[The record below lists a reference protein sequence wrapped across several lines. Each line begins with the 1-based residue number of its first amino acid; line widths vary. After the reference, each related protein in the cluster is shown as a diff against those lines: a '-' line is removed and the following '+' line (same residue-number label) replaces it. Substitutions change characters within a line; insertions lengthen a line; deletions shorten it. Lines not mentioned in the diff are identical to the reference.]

1 LAEAEAAADTLE
13 AVAVAPIPIFVA
25 VVPEVAEVDLLTST
39 QL

>member
-1 LAEAEAAADTLE
+1 VVAEAEDILE
-13 AVAVAPIPIFVA
+13 AGVAVPIPIFVA